1 MKRVK
6 HTKAMIFIWI
16 TKACMEA
23 ATSIDFVR
31 ETAKVRINE
40 KTMQKAKK
48 IQKPPYWSKF

>member
-1 MKRVK
+1 MKRAK
-6 HTKAMIFIWI
+6 QTKAMIFIWI